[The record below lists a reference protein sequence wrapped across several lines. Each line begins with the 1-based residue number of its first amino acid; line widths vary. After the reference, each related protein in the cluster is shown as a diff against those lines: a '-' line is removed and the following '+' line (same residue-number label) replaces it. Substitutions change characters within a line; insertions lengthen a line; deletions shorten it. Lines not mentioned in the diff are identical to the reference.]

1 VRNTGD
7 KGGFTYREITISR
20 EQKQLLSTPS
30 DSTYTLVRY
39 TQMAIGFRAGG
50 LDFSSRTGHRAST
63 QGGAGW
69 EEEMRRSSREG
80 RNRGRRL
87 KCQE

>member
-39 TQMAIGFRAGG
+39 TQMASAGG

-69 EEEMRRSSREG
+69 EGGVCLSVHG
-80 RNRGRRL
+80 IL
-87 KCQE
+87 CP